1 MEGGCVHNCIPCKR
15 MEYDHRFSASPPPT
29 PPLKAKHHHLCFT
42 SCFRPVAGCDGGD
55 PESPYGE
62 RAARPLI
69 RSPKSWIRS
78 KAHELPD
85 NCCKCRAL
93 VSHCRWGRHRR
104 HHSADFRYD
113 PLSYALNFDEGSQGE
128 SPASAEQLRYRCF
141 SSRLPASPPRGSDGG
156 GFDDRKRAHGVEGIE
171 APLRFT

>member
-1 MEGGCVHNCIPCKR
+1 MEGGGVHNCIPCER
-15 MEYDHRFSASPPPT
+15 MEYDHRFSASSSPT

-42 SCFRPVAGCDGGD
+42 SCFRGVAGGD
-55 PESPYGE
+55 AGDLETPYGE

-78 KAHELPD
+78 KAHELPE

-113 PLSYALNFDEGSQGE
+113 PLSYALNFDEGPQDE
-128 SPASAEQLRYRCF
+128 CPASAEQLRYRCF
-141 SSRLPASPPRGSDGG
+141 SSRLPASPPRRSDGG

-171 APLRFT
+171 GPL